1 MENKVEL
8 TIEIHSREIRFQK
21 LKFLAIVIVLVSQM
35 ADRTFDKHFI
45 YFISFLALY
54 LKVAGTKLFLSVW
67 EWSQRLT
74 PCWECPIYFKPF
86 FWFKPPDLWFFLS
99 ALVSYKYRHTSFMIY
114 VDCDTGLESLD
125 YQLVSVMECFIS
137 QINESFCPLH
147 TKKFYNNLPLAI
159 QFI

>member
-54 LKVAGTKLFLSVW
+54 LKVAGTKLFLSV
-67 EWSQRLT
+67 
-74 PCWECPIYFKPF
+74 
-86 FWFKPPDLWFFLS
+86 
-99 ALVSYKYRHTSFMIY
+99 
-114 VDCDTGLESLD
+114 
-125 YQLVSVMECFIS
+125 
-137 QINESFCPLH
+137 
-147 TKKFYNNLPLAI
+147 
-159 QFI
+159 